1 MEPKRMCGSIGCW
14 TQVVILNFDLTQSPM
29 TLTLDFHG
37 QSFDSHI
44 LGMGRS
50 IDLE

>member
-1 MEPKRMCGSIGCW
+1 MRVDRMLDPSCDFKLSV
-14 TQVVILNFDLTQSPM
+14 TSPV
-29 TLTLDFHG
+29 TLTLDFQG
-37 QSFDSHI
+37 QIFNSHI